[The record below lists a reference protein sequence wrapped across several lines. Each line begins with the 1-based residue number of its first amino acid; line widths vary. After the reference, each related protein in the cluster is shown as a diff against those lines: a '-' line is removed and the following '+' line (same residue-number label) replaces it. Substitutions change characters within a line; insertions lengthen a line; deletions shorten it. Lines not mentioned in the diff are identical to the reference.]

1 MDKKTKVI
9 LSIIGIGAIAVP
21 VALLLFVTSRSS
33 QVPEVPI
40 EKRQINARNVEQTT
54 QKTLPDENPTPT
66 PTPTPAGATGS
77 ALPTAPSEESP
88 FPVED

>member
-54 QKTLPDENPTPT
+54 QKTLPDETPT